1 MLTENP
7 FLVPDWPV
15 PDHINS
21 LMSTRMGGVST
32 GPFASMNL
40 RPSGLFNNPQ
50 QPQQFDVTEAI
61 ALNQQ
66 RYAQALRAH
75 PVYLDQ
81 VHGTKV
87 LHVGSHTP
95 DLLQADAAVTT
106 EVGVAPTVLVADCLP
121 VLFCTADGHAVGA
134 AHAGWR
140 GLAGGVLEN
149 TVAALRELC
158 GRAQTPIYAWLG
170 PCIGP
175 AAFEVGE
182 DVLRAFGIDPDV
194 QPNADPHLKQGFQRY
209 YRQEGRQR
217 WLANL
222 PLLARERLR
231 FCGVEHISGGQWC
244 TYTQSALFYSY
255 RQESVTGRMAA
266 SVCKMSNCLK

>member
-1 MLTENP
+1 
-7 FLVPDWPV
+7 
-15 PDHINS
+15 
-21 LMSTRMGGVST
+21 MSTRMGGVST

-40 RPSGLFNNPQ
+40 RPSELSNNPQ
-50 QPQQFDVTEAI
+50 QPEQFDEPQAI
-61 ALNQQ
+61 LTNQQ
-66 RYAQALRAH
+66 RFAQALHAH

-87 LHVGSHTP
+87 LHVGSDTP
-95 DLLQADAAVTT
+95 NFLQADAAVTT
-106 EVGVAPTVLVADCLP
+106 EVGLAPTVLVADCLP
-121 VLFCTADGHAVGA
+121 VLFCTADGYAVGA

-182 DVLRAFGIDPDV
+182 DVLQAFGIDPGARHIGGDLHQAFQK
-194 QPNADPHLKQGFQRY
+194 QPLR
-209 YRQEGRQR
+209 EGRQR

-222 PLLARERLR
+222 PLLARQRLQN
-231 FCGVEHISGGQWC
+231 CDVQHITGGQWC
-244 TYTQSALFYSY
+244 TYNQSTLFYSY
-255 RQESVTGRMAA
+255 RRESITGRMAA
-266 SVCKMSNCLK
+266 SVCKMSICLK